1 MISPLLNHLLRFLS
15 LLLLQVFVL
24 NNVVIT
30 GVFNP
35 YVYIYFLLLLPLSIP
50 HWQLLLFSFATG
62 LTVDFF
68 THSIGLHAFAC
79 TFLGF
84 IRPLIVA
91 SVQPAGGYNEGDRPT
106 MGHMGLRWFLTY
118 SIPLIFLFHAVLFL
132 VETLSVNQLW
142 FVLLKALV
150 SSAVAA
156 VIIFLFEFFFSQRH
170 SR

>member
-1 MISPLLNHLLRFLS
+1 MITPLLNHILRFLS

-35 YVYIYFLLLLPLSIP
+35 YVYIYFLLLLPLSVS
-50 HWQLLLFSFATG
+50 HWQLLLLSFATG
-62 LTVDFF
+62 LVVDFF

-84 IRPLIVA
+84 IRPFMVA

-118 SIPLIFLFHAVLFL
+118 SIPLIVLFHVVLFF
-132 VETLSVNQLW
+132 VETLSVNQFL

-150 SSAVAA
+150 SSTVAI
-156 VIIFLFEFFFSQRH
+156 VIILLFEFFFSQR
-170 SR
+170 RAR